1 MNNNQNMRRN
11 PFSGDVS
18 QASHRGRYDNK
29 ESYPQNRD
37 CFSKRNNEDNYKSN
51 RYNNRNSN
59 RYTNPNKSRYNNN
72 TYYNNQV
79 HNKNVFNK
87 EKQTFEVKG
96 EDFPSLSG
104 KDYKT
109 EQKGVMNYS
118 EKLQTVNNKNKK
130 TIPTPK
136 KKFVSLVNLS
146 KKKKNFDEEEFET
159 DEELQEHMENQYN
172 RMDEEIEEMYEN
184 EQYETNEEFR
194 RENEDY
200 DY

>member
-11 PFSGDVS
+11 PFSGDVAQIS
-18 QASHRGRYDNK
+18 NKTRYTSK
-29 ESYPQNRD
+29 ELSPQNRGHHHI
-37 CFSKRNNEDNYKSN
+37 RINNN
-51 RYNNRNSN
+51 RYNRRRFNDDNRNNAS
-59 RYTNPNKSRYNNN
+59 YD
-72 TYYNNQV
+72 NNQL
-79 HNKNVFNK
+79 HNINVFNK

-104 KDYKT
+104 IDYKKT

-118 EKLQTVNNKNKK
+118 EKLQTVNNENKK
-130 TIPTPK
+130 TIPTHK

-146 KKKKNFDEEEFET
+146 KKKKNCDEEEFET
-159 DEELQEHMENQYN
+159 DEELQEHMEIQYN
-172 RMDEEIEEMYEN
+172 SMDEELEEMYEN
-184 EQYETNEEFR
+184 EQYKRNEEFR